1 MQEIGYDRNLA
12 LAYARRW
19 ALSRN
24 PAYYDFADVGGDCTS
39 FVSQCI
45 YAGARVMNYTPTYGW
60 YYISGYDK
68 SPSWSGV
75 GYFYDFMTTNE
86 GVGPYGTET
95 DLAGI
100 LPGDVIQLGT
110 ERGQFYHTLLLTG
123 MQRERGRMRYYVS
136 AHNNDAYMR
145 PLDSYSYGS
154 IRYIHIIGARAE

>member
-1 MQEIGYDRNLA
+1 MQEIGYDRNLV

-39 FVSQCI
+39 FASQCVF
-45 YAGARVMNYTPTYGW
+45 AGARVMNYTPTYGW

-75 GYFYDFMTTNE
+75 SYFYNFMTTNE
-86 GVGPYGTET
+86 GVGPYGTDA
-95 DLAGI
+95 DLQEL
-100 LPGDVIQLGT
+100 LPGDIIQLGT
-110 ERGQFYHTLLLTG
+110 ERGQFYHTLVLTG
-123 MQRERGRMRYYVS
+123 IGRMRGRTRYYVS

-154 IRYIHIIGARAE
+154 IRCIHIIGARAE

>member
-1 MQEIGYDRNLA
+1 MQEIGYNRALA

-45 YAGARVMNYTPTYGW
+45 YAGCGVMNYTPTYGW
-60 YYISGYDK
+60 YYISRNDK

-75 GYFYDFMTTNE
+75 NYFYDFITTNE
-86 GVGPYGTET
+86 GTGPYGTET
-95 DLAGI
+95 TIDNL

-110 ERGQFYHTLLLTG
+110 AGGRFYHTLLLIAI
-123 MQRERGRMRYYVS
+123 RRVRGRLRYYIAS
-136 AHNNDAYMR
+136 HNNDAYMR
-145 PLDSYSYGS
+145 PLSSYSYGS
-154 IRYIHIIGARAE
+154 IRYIHILGARAE